1 MVALGRT
8 ITGRRG
14 LGQVGGGPGA
24 GLPPAGLPEAPLGE
38 EEEEEEAPLGSP
50 RERVVGPT
58 QPLLLL
64 LNQCTHLCPR

>member
-38 EEEEEEAPLGSP
+38 EEEEAPLGSP

-64 LNQCTHLCPR
+64 LNQ